1 MAKDAKKGK
10 ADAKAKGAKDAKKD
24 KKGKKGKKGAADAES
39 VLSVAGHPI
48 AKRHVRR
55 AKGAGGLIGFA
66 FAAILS
72 FKASVPLTEIGERAL
87 IAGVAGYLIGW
98 AASVTIWRQLMI
110 AELKVKVEQISRRR
124 AAEAEE

>member
-10 ADAKAKGAKDAKKD
+10 AADAKAKGAKDS
-24 KKGKKGKKGAADAES
+24 KKGKKGAAERDS
-39 VLSVAGHPI
+39 VLSVAAHPT
-48 AKRHVRR
+48 AKGHVRR
-55 AKGAGGLIGFA
+55 AKGAGGLIGFVL
-66 FAAILS
+66 AAILS
-72 FKASVPLTEIGERAL
+72 FKASVPVAEVGERAL

-110 AELKVKVEQISRRR
+110 AELKVAAEQVSRRR

>member
-10 ADAKAKGAKDAKKD
+10 AADAKAKGAKDGKKAKKR
-24 KKGKKGKKGAADAES
+24 KKGAGDGDS
-39 VLSVAGHPI
+39 VLSVAGHPT
-48 AKRHVRR
+48 AKGHVRR

-66 FAAILS
+66 LAAILS
-72 FKASVPLTEIGERAL
+72 FKASVPIAEVGERAL

-110 AELKVKVEQISRRR
+110 AELKVAAEQVSRRR